1 MSHAR
6 VLLVTMALAMV
17 TSSLPSCTAPSS
29 PASAPVD
36 GAVRVVAVVDG
47 DTIDV
52 QTEAGRDRV
61 RLLGIDTPEIGRSG
75 KPDDCYAQE
84 ARDELDALAYGKTV
98 QLRADDSQGERDK
111 YGRLLR
117 HVSVDGQNVA
127 LTLIE
132 DGAAREYTYR
142 SAYDG
147 QDEYR
152 AAEQAARAAHA
163 GLWGSCP

>member
-6 VLLVTMALAMV
+6 VLLVAVVLAA
-17 TSSLPSCTAPSS
+17 TSSLPSCTVPP
-29 PASAPVD
+29 PASAPAG

-61 RLLGIDTPEIGRSG
+61 RLLGINTPEIGRSG

-84 ARDELDALAYGKTV
+84 ARDELDAIAYGKTV
-98 QLRADDSQGERDK
+98 QLRADDSQGDRDK

-147 QDEYR
+147 QAEYR
-152 AAEQAARAAHA
+152 AAEGAARAAHV